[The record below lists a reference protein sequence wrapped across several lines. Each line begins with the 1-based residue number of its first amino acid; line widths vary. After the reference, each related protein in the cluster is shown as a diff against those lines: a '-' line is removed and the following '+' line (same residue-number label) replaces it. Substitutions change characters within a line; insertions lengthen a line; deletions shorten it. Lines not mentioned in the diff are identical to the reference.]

1 MKEFLQSLVSDNAG
15 GWSTMRLAVLLW
27 CVTLTVVWTIVAIV
41 HGTIPDIPTG
51 VLGVTATFL
60 GAKAIQRIGEI
71 TPTTTETTTAPV
83 SPAVPAAPAVVT
95 TTTVTP
101 AA

>member
-1 MKEFLQSLVSDNAG
+1 
-15 GWSTMRLAVLLW
+15 MRLVVLLW
-27 CVTLTVVWTIVAIV
+27 CIMLTVVWTIVAISK
-41 HGTIPDIPTG
+41 GQIPDIPSG

-71 TPTTTETTTAPV
+71 TPTTTETTTAP
-83 SPAVPAAPAVVT
+83 AVPAAPATVT
-95 TTTVTP
+95 TTTVAP